1 MIFEAKN
8 EKQKGV
14 FIVKTIKKSKVKLS
28 DIAILYRTNAQ
39 SRVIEEALMKN
50 SIPYTLVGG
59 IRFYSRKEV
68 KDCLAYLKF
77 LNNPNDRI
85 NYKRLEKIGKKRLA
99 KFLDWVEL
107 KDYKKMNS
115 RKILDKIL
123 EVTKYLEKYDDEN
136 EEDLIRLE
144 NIKELSSVATEFENL
159 TDFLENVA
167 LVEQTDLINKE
178 KAVTLMTLH
187 SSKGLE
193 FKMVFMIGMEEGIF
207 PHSRSLLDNYELE
220 EERRLC
226 YVGITRAKKS
236 LYFSYA
242 KRRLYFGSFL
252 HNSVSRFLGDIG
264 EAFLE
269 NIHDNINLNDY

>member
-1 MIFEAKN
+1 
-8 EKQKGV
+8 
-14 FIVKTIKKSKVKLS
+14 
-28 DIAILYRTNAQ
+28 
-39 SRVIEEALMKN
+39 
-50 SIPYTLVGG
+50 
-59 IRFYSRKEV
+59 
-68 KDCLAYLKF
+68 
-77 LNNPNDRI
+77 
-85 NYKRLEKIGKKRLA
+85 
-99 KFLDWVEL
+99 
-107 KDYKKMNS
+107 MNS